1 MTDLRMR
8 DLGLSDKNGCA
19 CGAAPASVDD
29 PTATATATATATD
42 QVSASF
48 LVEGMTCSHCVTSVA
63 EELHE
68 VAGVTGVDVRLV
80 PDGASTVTV
89 TSSAPVNPVDIDRAV
104 TEAGYRVVAEA

>member
-19 CGAAPASVDD
+19 CCAAPASVDD
-29 PTATATATATATD
+29 PTTIAATVD
-42 QVSASF
+42 HVSASF
-48 LVEGMTCSHCVTSVA
+48 LVEGMTCSHCVTSVS
-63 EELHE
+63 EEFHE

-89 TSSAPVNPVDIDRAV
+89 TSSAPVNPVDVDRAAM
-104 TEAGYRVVAEA
+104 EAGYRVVAEV